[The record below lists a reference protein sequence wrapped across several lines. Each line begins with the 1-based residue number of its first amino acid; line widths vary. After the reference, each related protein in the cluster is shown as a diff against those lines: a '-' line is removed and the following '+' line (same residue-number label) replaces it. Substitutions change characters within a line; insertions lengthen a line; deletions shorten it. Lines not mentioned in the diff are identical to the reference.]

1 MPVQTK
7 KLKKQLIVAIVLTA
21 CLCMGLVDAL
31 WQPTYFIKSAV
42 KIGLFLLL
50 PALYGL
56 YDRDFRVKSLFTPDK
71 RGFGL
76 ALLLGAL
83 VYGVV
88 VGAYFLFRGIFDF
101 SAITSSVTDAV
112 GVSRD
117 NFIPVAIY
125 ISFANS
131 LLEEFFFRGFAFLT
145 LKKAAGRRFAYLF
158 GASMFAIY
166 HIAMMIGWFALP
178 VVLLA
183 LLGLFFGGVIFS
195 YFNERYDNI
204 YLSWLIHMFANF
216 ATNTIGFILF
226 AAT

>member
-1 MPVQTK
+1 MPTQPK

-31 WQPTYFIKSAV
+31 WQPTYFVKSAV

-56 YDRDFRVKSLFTPDK
+56 YDREFRIKSLFTPDK
-71 RGFGL
+71 RGLGL
-76 ALLLGAL
+76 ALLLGGA

-145 LKKAAGRRFAYLF
+145 LKKVAGRRFAYLF
-158 GASMFAIY
+158 GAGMFAVY

-183 LLGLFFGGVIFS
+183 LLGLFLGGVIFS

-226 AAT
+226 AAG

>member
-1 MPVQTK
+1 MPARK
-7 KLKKQLIVAIVLTA
+7 KKHLIVAIVLLA

-31 WQPTYFIKSAV
+31 WQPAYFIKSLV

-56 YDRDFRVKSLFTPDK
+56 YDREFRVKSLFAPDK
-71 RGFGL
+71 RGLGL
-76 ALLLGAL
+76 ALLLGGA

-101 SAITSSVTDAV
+101 SAVASSVTDAV

-131 LLEEFFFRGFAFLT
+131 LLEEFFFRGFAFLA
-145 LKKAAGRRFAYLF
+145 LKKVAGRRFAYLF
-158 GASMFAIY
+158 GAGMFAVY

-183 LLGLFFGGVIFS
+183 LLGLFLGGVIFS

-226 AAT
+226 AAG

>member
-1 MPVQTK
+1 MPTQPK
-7 KLKKQLIVAIVLTA
+7 KLKKQLIVAIVLIA

-56 YDRDFRVKSLFTPDK
+56 YDREFRVKSLFTPDK
-71 RGFGL
+71 QGVGL
-76 ALLLGAL
+76 ALLLGGA

-145 LKKAAGRRFAYLF
+145 LKKVAGRQFAYLF
-158 GASMFAIY
+158 GAGMFAVY

-183 LLGLFFGGVIFS
+183 LLGLFMGGLIFS

-226 AAT
+226 AAG